1 MELYYTI
8 VFFIFGTVF
17 GSFFNVV
24 GSRLPNGE
32 SIVNPPSHCSNCN
45 HKLGFWELFPIISYI
60 FLGGKCKNCK
70 TKISIIHPLFELLTG
85 LLFSISYRIY
95 GLSFDCLIALTFISA
110 LLIVI
115 VSDFNY
121 MIIPDEILFFF
132 GMLLIIEILFTTGFE
147 STLLSITDGIISF
160 IFMFVL
166 KLFGDLI
173 FKRESM
179 GGGDIKLLCLF
190 GIILGWQNAIVTIFL
205 AALIG
210 LPISLIIL
218 IKNKD
223 NVIPF
228 GPFLSIAAIIIL
240 LTNFDIGSFMQL
252 LINI

>member
-8 VFFIFGTVF
+8 VFFIFGTIF

-32 SIVNPPSHCSNCN
+32 SIINPPSHCSNCN

-60 FLGGKCKNCK
+60 FLRGKCKECK

-85 LLFSISYRIY
+85 ILFALSYKIF
-95 GLSFDCLIALTFISA
+95 GMSFEFLIALTFISA

-121 MIIPDEILFFF
+121 MIIPDEVLLFF
-132 GMLLIIEILFTTGFE
+132 GILLIIELLIAKGFGVA
-147 STLLSITDGIISF
+147 LLSIVNGIIGF
-160 IFMFVL
+160 VFMLIL
-166 KLFGDLI
+166 KIIGDFI

-179 GGGDIKLLCLF
+179 GGGDIKLLALF
-190 GIILGWQNAIVTIFL
+190 GIMLGWQNAIITIFL
-205 AALIG
+205 GAIIG
-210 LPISLIIL
+210 LPISLILL

-223 NVIPF
+223 NVVPF
-228 GPFLSIAAIIIL
+228 GPFLSIAAIILL
-240 LTNFDIGSFMQL
+240 LTKFDFNLFIQFLTS
-252 LINI
+252 I

>member
-8 VFFIFGTVF
+8 VFFIFGTIF

-32 SIVNPPSHCSNCN
+32 SIINPPSHCSNCN

-60 FLGGKCKNCK
+60 FLRGKCKECK

-85 LLFSISYRIY
+85 ILFALSYKIF
-95 GLSFDCLIALTFISA
+95 GMSFEFLIALTFISA

-121 MIIPDEILFFF
+121 MIIPDEVLLFF
-132 GMLLIIEILFTTGFE
+132 GILLIIELLIAKGFDAA
-147 STLLSITDGIISF
+147 LLSIVNGIIGF
-160 IFMFVL
+160 VFMLIL
-166 KLFGDLI
+166 KIIGDFI

-179 GGGDIKLLCLF
+179 GGGDIKLLALF
-190 GIILGWQNAIVTIFL
+190 GIMLGWQNAIITIFL
-205 AALIG
+205 GAIIG
-210 LPISLIIL
+210 LPISLILL

-223 NVIPF
+223 NVVPF
-228 GPFLSIAAIIIL
+228 GPFLSIAAIILL
-240 LTNFDIGSFMQL
+240 LTKFDFNLFIQFLTS
-252 LINI
+252 I